1 MLYPSFQIFDAP
13 SREFCSVN
21 RPRTNTPLQ
30 ALVTLN
36 DPAFVEAAR
45 VFAQRVLSRKEDS
58 DQQRLRLAFIMAT
71 SRAPTDS
78 EIRILTDTL
87 SEQRKEF
94 NAHPE
99 RASEF
104 ITNGKSL
111 PSSDYDPVELAAWT
125 SLGSILLNLDETI
138 SRE

>member
-1 MLYPSFQIFDAP
+1 M
-13 SREFCSVN
+13 
-21 RPRTNTPLQ
+21 
-30 ALVTLN
+30 
-36 DPAFVEAAR
+36 EAAR

-78 EIRILTDTL
+78 ETHILTDTL

>member
-45 VFAQRVLSRKEDS
+45 VFAQQVLSWKEKS
-58 DQQRLRLAFIMAT
+58 DRHRLRLAFIMAT
-71 SRAPTDS
+71 TRAPNDR
-78 EIRILTDTL
+78 EIHILTDTL

-94 NAHPE
+94 KTHPE

-104 ITNGKSL
+104 IQNGKST
-111 PSSDYDPVELAAWT
+111 PSPDYSPIELAAWT
-125 SLGSILLNLDETI
+125 SLASILLNLDETI